1 MTKQC
6 ATSASE
12 RGVALV
18 SVLLIMALLLVLAL
32 GISLTS
38 VSELGVSSA
47 YGSQTR
53 AFQAAEAGLNH
64 GASLVSN
71 FLVDTSSGAPAP
83 MTQLLNLRCPTCADQ
98 AAQRAAIPNLF
109 STKIFDPKVAAASSN
124 TYFYSAFTDV
134 TKFTAGSV
142 AIPAAGLALTDA

>member
-18 SVLLIMALLLVLAL
+18 STLLIMALLLVLAL

-38 VSELGVSSA
+38 ISELVVSSA
-47 YGSQTR
+47 YGAETQ
-53 AFQAAEAGLNH
+53 AFEAAEAGLNH

-71 FLVDTSSGAPAP
+71 FLVDTSSTDAP
-83 MTQLLNLRCPTCADQ
+83 MTQLLRLRGATFPTNFFASGVF
-98 AAQRAAIPNLF
+98 N
-109 STKIFDPKVAAASSN
+109 PKFAAAS
-124 TYFYSAFTDV
+124 T
-134 TKFTAGSV
+134 
-142 AIPAAGLALTDA
+142 